1 MHYNCLRRIIDRMSN
16 IISMGLNK
24 IKYKLYNAAYD
35 PNAEKMAK
43 ADAAKADAA
52 KAAAAKAEAKAKP
65 AVKSEPP
72 AKPKDPLDQF
82 LSSFKNTFLGFL
94 IPVFIFFLCSTAGS
108 IAANDAIGRH
118 PAIRV
123 VYFLY
128 GTFPLFAP
136 LVVCY
141 YIYRYFVGSYPVWY
155 NFLPLTTTVWS
166 NAIMATIMKPF
177 TYQLDANITYMEK
190 KFDDSAAKYI
200 FKA

>member
-1 MHYNCLRRIIDRMSN
+1 MHYNCLRRIIDRMSELV
-16 IISMGLNK
+16 SMGLNK
-24 IKYKLYNAAYD
+24 IKYKLYKAAYD

-43 ADAAKADAA
+43 E
-52 KAAAAKAEAKAKP
+52 AAAKAEAVKP
-65 AVKSEPP
+65 EPVKSEPVKP
-72 AKPKDPLDQF
+72 EPIKPKDPLDQF

-94 IPVFIFFLCSTAGS
+94 LPVLIFFICSTAGS

-141 YIYRYFVGSYPVWY
+141 YIYRYFAGSYPVWY

-166 NAIMATIMKPF
+166 NPIMLTIMKPF

>member
-24 IKYKLYNAAYD
+24 IRYNLFKAAYD
-35 PNAEKMAK
+35 PEAEKMAK
-43 ADAAKADAA
+43 DEAAKAKDA
-52 KAAAAKAEAKAKP
+52 KAAKPEATKP
-65 AVKSEPP
+65 GP
-72 AKPKDPLDQF
+72 APKPKDPFDQF
-82 LSSFKNTFLGFL
+82 LSSFKNTFIGFL
-94 IPVFIFFLCSTAGS
+94 IPIFIFFLCSTAGS

-141 YIYRYFVGSYPVWY
+141 YIYRYFAGSYPVWY

-177 TYQLDANITYMEK
+177 TYTLDANITYMEK
-190 KFDDSAAKYI
+190 KFNDSAAKYI

>member
-1 MHYNCLRRIIDRMSN
+1 
-16 IISMGLNK
+16 MGLNK
-24 IKYKLYNAAYD
+24 IKYNLYKAAYD
-35 PNAEKMAK
+35 PEAEKMAK
-43 ADAAKADAA
+43 AAATQAA
-52 KAAAAKAEAKAKP
+52 TEANKPKTDTTKAKAEPTSNTVAPKP
-65 AVKSEPP
+65 
-72 AKPKDPLDQF
+72 KPKDPFDQF

-141 YIYRYFVGSYPVWY
+141 YIYRYFAGSYPVWY
-155 NFLPLTTTVWS
+155 NFLPLTTTAWS
-166 NAIMATIMKPF
+166 NGFMATIMKPF
-177 TYQLDANITYMEK
+177 TYQLDANIKYMEK
-190 KFDDSAAKYI
+190 KFDDSAIKYI
-200 FKA
+200 YKA